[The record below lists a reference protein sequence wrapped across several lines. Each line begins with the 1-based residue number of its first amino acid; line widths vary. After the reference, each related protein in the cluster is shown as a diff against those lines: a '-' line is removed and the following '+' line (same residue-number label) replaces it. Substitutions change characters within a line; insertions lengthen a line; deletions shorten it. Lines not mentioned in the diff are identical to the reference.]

1 MKRMDADELMSI
13 LTDLRVD
20 MCKFSTEMVEI
31 VHGIEEVFEYEGG
44 CEYSM

>member
-31 VHGIEEVFEYEGG
+31 VHEEVFEYEGG